1 MCPLLHPTRRASA
14 PPPHRKFDLRVAGRL
29 PLGRADIT
37 IPMQL
42 CTTFVSGSH
51 SSTPH
56 NAQYRPACAG
66 HPSFRPQASLWAAT
80 HASATPELRAQPPH
94 PPPLPCR
101 SAPAVTPSTSNPAI
115 LQCAAPVGGPWAT
128 CKLQLCKQELNR
140 RRLQSTCTPIDVYCP
155 FVSGVANCNVTGKV
169 VQDFPFQIVSTAVKA
184 DGVRMSATG
193 PQPTYT
199 LPLFP

>member
-1 MCPLLHPTRRASA
+1 
-14 PPPHRKFDLRVAGRL
+14 
-29 PLGRADIT
+29 
-37 IPMQL
+37 MQL

-56 NAQYRPACAG
+56 NAQHCPACAA
-66 HPSFRPQASLWAAT
+66 HASLRPQASLWAAT
-80 HASATPELRAQPPH
+80 HASVTSELRAQPPH

-101 SAPAVTPSTSNPAI
+101 SAPAVTPSTTNPVI

-128 CKLQLCKQELNR
+128 CKLQLCKQELSR
-140 RRLQSTCTPIDVYCP
+140 RRLQGDGGCIPVDVSCP
-155 FVSGVANCNVTGKV
+155 FVSGVANCDVTGKV
-169 VQDFPFQIVSTAVKA
+169 EQGFPFQIVSTAVKA
-184 DGVRMSATG
+184 DGVRMSQTG